1 MSSEAGSRL
10 CPDCRSDSIP
20 RQSCTACAQ
29 ARRINEL
36 EQTVEEL
43 SERVE
48 ALEADERD
56 DEATETARES
66 TPLPDGGEP

>member
-1 MSSEAGSRL
+1 MSADGSRL
-10 CPDCRSDSIP
+10 CPDCRSDDIP
-20 RQSCTACAQ
+20 RHSCTNCAQ

-43 SERVE
+43 CERVE

-56 DEATETARES
+56 DAEGTQRES
-66 TPLPDGGEP
+66 APLPDGGNP